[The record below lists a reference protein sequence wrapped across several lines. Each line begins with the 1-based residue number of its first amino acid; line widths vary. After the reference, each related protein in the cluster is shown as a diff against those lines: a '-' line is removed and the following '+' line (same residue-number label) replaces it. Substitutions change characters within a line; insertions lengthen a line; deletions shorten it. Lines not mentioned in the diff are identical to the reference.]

1 MLGYESIGES
11 GVSAAVHRGRNFV
24 PPQQRARG
32 EPDSRPGVVH
42 LTDMS
47 LPRELLDESAVLFQD
62 VRPEDV
68 DAEAHAAFV
77 IARVLDLGTVRS
89 VRALLR
95 HYGPDRIR
103 AFFRE
108 GGANRVSRRTV
119 PLWTAFFKLTAD
131 ECTPRSSPR
140 RSSPFWTA

>member
-1 MLGYESIGES
+1 
-11 GVSAAVHRGRNFV
+11 
-24 PPQQRARG
+24 
-32 EPDSRPGVVH
+32 
-42 LTDMS
+42 MS

-77 IARVLDLGTVRS
+77 IARVLDSRH
-89 VRALLR
+89 RAQCESLASSLR
-95 HYGPDRIR
+95 THCIR

>member
-1 MLGYESIGES
+1 
-11 GVSAAVHRGRNFV
+11 
-24 PPQQRARG
+24 
-32 EPDSRPGVVH
+32 
-42 LTDMS
+42 MS
-47 LPRELLDESAVLFQD
+47 LPRELLDEGAVLFGD
-62 VRPEDV
+62 VCPEAI

-95 HYGPDRIR
+95 HDGPDRLR
-103 AFFRE
+103 TVFRE
-108 GGANRVSRRTV
+108 GGAHRVSRRTV
-119 PLWTAFFKLTAD
+119 PLWTAFLDLTAD